1 MTVNLSLLGGAGW
14 QFFTD
19 NGTPLAG
26 GLLYTYLAGTS
37 TAATT
42 YTTSAG
48 NVPNSNP
55 IVLNSAG
62 RVQTEIWLTQG
73 VSYKFVLKT
82 SAFITIG
89 TYDNIAGAADPADIY
104 AALAASSGSSLVGF
118 IQSGSGAVATTVQAK
133 LRESVSVKDFGAVGD
148 GVTDDTAAIQA
159 AINAASAGQEVII
172 TGVCAITA
180 TINLKSGVNIRGGG
194 TLTTAAQTGNFAF
207 FTGTGVSNVDISG
220 LTFNG
225 GGSWT
230 ATGFPYYSGTYYG
243 FTNDNS
249 GIELKSGCS
258 DIRIHDNVFTGIGF
272 KCVNANGVTGTH
284 QIGIQVNN
292 NYFKNNGQAAVV
304 MNFTDNSCANGNVID
319 GVYGN
324 LASSAAVSKYADGI
338 LIYSCFNLTASN
350 NTIRDIIR
358 IGIVLEG
365 DGATGNGNIV
375 VSGNSISNFHDCKDS
390 EYNCGI
396 WNEIGKSG
404 EGCVV
409 IGNSI
414 NNKDAVAGVRA
425 PIGIEGREITVVGNN
440 VESIELGIGIK
451 GVESKVIGNSIHS
464 CYIGIQCDNQS
475 PTGRA
480 YYMNN
485 HIHNNGGQGI
495 YLNILSKGT
504 FSICGNIIENNGQ
517 SAGLAVNEYAGIG
530 IDGYYNNQKVVITGN
545 TFVTSAIG
553 ADVTGQLYGIM
564 GQLVIG
570 ADFPY
575 TLNYI
580 TNNTFLCNSTPT
592 AIDSKPCAFG
602 YWDTVGAV
610 DLALDGLL
618 LPAGNTTS
626 KSPTGG
632 FFYSTTGV
640 ALADKTSDANGINK
654 FIGKAVWNT
663 TTNEF
668 VYAVGATDT
677 SHWFNAVGADTITP
691 V

>member
-1 MTVNLSLLGGAGW
+1 MSL
-14 QFFTD
+14 TKVS
-19 NGTPLAG
+19 
-26 GLLYTYLAGTS
+26 YS
-37 TAATT
+37 MITAAPVNISDYGTNTT
-42 YTTSAG
+42 PGTT
-48 NVPNSNP
+48 
-55 IVLNSAG
+55 
-62 RVQTEIWLTQG
+62 
-73 VSYKFVLKT
+73 
-82 SAFITIG
+82 
-89 TYDNIAGAADPADIY
+89 DM
-104 AALAASSGSSLVGF
+104 
-118 IQSGSGAVATTVQAK
+118 
-133 LRESVSVKDFGAVGD
+133 
-148 GVTDDTAAIQA
+148 TAAIQA

-180 TINLKSGVNIRGGG
+180 TINLKSGVNMRGGG
-194 TLTTAAQTGNFAF
+194 TLTTAAQTGQFAF
-207 FTGTGVSNVDISG
+207 FTGTGISNVDISG

-249 GIELKSGCS
+249 GIRIVSGS
-258 DIRIHDNVFTGIGF
+258 SNVRIHDNVFTGLGF
-272 KCVNANGVTGTH
+272 KAVDIAGVLATPLNGIMVS
-284 QIGIQVNN
+284 N
-292 NYFKNNGQAAVV
+292 NYFKNNGQSAIRFD
-304 MNFTDNSCANGNVID
+304 FTNNSCINSNVID

-324 LASSAAVSKYADGI
+324 LAASVSLSKFADGI
-338 LIYSCFNLTASN
+338 LIIGCQNLTIDG
-350 NTIRDIIR
+350 NTIRDIVR

-365 DGATGNGNIV
+365 DGTLTNNNV
-375 VSGNSISNFHDCKDS
+375 TVSGNTISNFHDCRDT
-390 EYNCGI
+390 EYNAGI
-396 WNEIGKSG
+396 WNETTRSG

-414 NNKDAVAGVRA
+414 NNKNAVAGVRA

-517 SAGLAVNEYAGIG
+517 YASLAVNEYAGIG
-530 IDGYYNNQKVVITGN
+530 INGYYNNQKVVITGN
-545 TFVTSAIG
+545 TFVTGAIG
-553 ADVTGQLYGIM
+553 ADVTGQLYGVM

-580 TNNTFLCNSTPT
+580 THNTFLCNSTPS

-632 FFYSTTGV
+632 FFYSTTGA
-640 ALADKTSDANGINK
+640 ALADKASDANVINK

-663 TTNEF
+663 ATNEF